1 MNDKIISVSRR
12 QLLQLLAGGGA
23 GLALAG
29 LPGIAAAAGRKDTL
43 VIGLDISDT
52 ITLDPGR
59 QAQYTPPMTL
69 LAAYDML
76 DTMNPGNYTKVV
88 PALATSWARTPD
100 GKGWR
105 LSIRQGVKFATGNVM
120 TVDDVVWSFE
130 RLRGL
135 NDQPWMYLNNI
146 EAVKAVDDKTIDVL
160 LKDPAAP
167 VLDLLASPTWAVY
180 ERKVLEQHGGV
191 DGAGDKAT
199 DWLNGHSCGTG
210 AYSVAAWER
219 NVQIQLVQNPHYWR
233 GKPGFQR
240 IVIRHLPDS
249 AAQLLAVERG
259 DVDVAFNC
267 LAVATEETEN
277 LMNASAF
284 SRMKPTAFFINAS
297 RGNLVD
303 EAALLSVLDAGR
315 IAGCAMDVG
324 RAPDQ
329 LPSPQLA
336 THPKVIATPH
346 MAGLTPAAVEFQA
359 LQTVEQVGVILSGR
373 APEGAVNAAQATR
386 LARLAAGG
394 RS

>member
-1 MNDKIISVSRR
+1 MAKIVLTHPHEALVKYYGDKALSGLRKLAEVRLNDSGREWS
-12 QLLQLLAGGGA
+12 LSEL
-23 GLALAG
+23 
-29 LPGIAAAAGRKDTL
+29 IAAAQGCDAIVSYRQTAAPAALFQALPDL
-43 VIGLDISDT
+43 V
-52 ITLDPGR
+52 
-59 QAQYTPPMTL
+59 
-69 LAAYDML
+69 
-76 DTMNPGNYTKVV
+76 
-88 PALATSWARTPD
+88 
-100 GKGWR
+100 
-105 LSIRQGVKFATGNVM
+105 
-120 TVDDVVWSFE
+120 SFS
-130 RLRGL
+130 RC
-135 NDQPWMYLNNI
+135 
-146 EAVKAVDDKTIDVL
+146 AVDI
-160 LKDPAAP
+160 
-167 VLDLLASPTWAVY
+167 
-180 ERKVLEQHGGV
+180 
-191 DGAGDKAT
+191 
-199 DWLNGHSCGTG
+199 
-210 AYSVAAWER
+210 R
-219 NVQIQLVQNPHYWR
+219 N
-233 GKPGFQR
+233 
-240 IVIRHLPDS
+240 
-249 AAQLLAVERG
+249 
-259 DVDVAFNC
+259 VDVAAASGQGILVTHAGPGFMASVSEWVMGVMIDLSRQISALSQSFRSGVAPAPMMGRELRGSTLGVIGYGQISRYVCPLARAFGMEVLVSDPHVSVGEVEIRQVGLPELLEQSDYVVC